1 MVTMME
7 FILSC
12 LLGIVT
18 AVALIYHAEYTTL
31 KEKTSGQNERSMG
44 DTKTPRL

>member
-1 MVTMME
+1 MVTMTE

-12 LLGIVT
+12 LLGMIT

>member
-1 MVTMME
+1 MVTITE

-12 LLGIVT
+12 LLGMVT